1 MCFSIRQIDPHR
13 PKPGLARR
21 RIRLFSHAQ
30 IVQKKDPDT
39 FDPRRILPLTARFVI
54 SLMRSKRRGKKKQDR
69 FGKAPFAAACLPR
82 TRTHQSSATLS
93 AISSHNRIL
102 DSRHFAAVTKAP
114 ARLLVS
120 VPQKEPT
127 IANAAGPC
135 SSPSSSICRL
145 R

>member
-69 FGKAPFAAACLPR
+69 FGKAPFAPLVYPGRESIKAAPPCPRSRPITEFSTRGTLPPLPR
-82 TRTHQSSATLS
+82 LPLACWHR
-93 AISSHNRIL
+93 SHKR
-102 DSRHFAAVTKAP
+102 SRPSPMRRDHAHRRP
-114 ARLLVS
+114 ARY
-120 VPQKEPT
+120 
-127 IANAAGPC
+127 AA
-135 SSPSSSICRL
+135 
-145 R
+145 

>member
-39 FDPRRILPLTARFVI
+39 FDPRRNLPLTARFVI

-69 FGKAPFAAACLPR
+69 FGKG
-82 TRTHQSSATLS
+82 TLCRRLFTPDAKAS
-93 AISSHNRIL
+93 NQ
-102 DSRHFAAVTKAP
+102 RH
-114 ARLLVS
+114 LVRDL
-120 VPQKEPT
+120 VP
-127 IANAAGPC
+127 
-135 SSPSSSICRL
+135 
-145 R
+145 